1 MSTPL
6 DILTFPLSGLRLIE
20 ASAGTGK
27 TYTIAGLYLRL
38 LLGHGTAES
47 GFGAPLPVD
56 RILVVTF
63 TEAATAEL
71 RERILKAIRQLR
83 RAIETGETRDKL
95 HRALMESCADHRD
108 LALKQLLTAER
119 QIDEAAIFTI
129 HGFCQRMLTQN
140 AFESGSLFDNEFL
153 TEEQQLRAQTVA
165 DFWRQI
171 TWQAEVTLAEGLLKH
186 WKGPADLLRDLS
198 AQLALPDI
206 TCRVRTTETLAE
218 RHQAIVQ
225 RLDGLRRTWLQ
236 TDLAALQALIADSDL
251 KKQSY
256 RQDYVAKWVET
267 ITAWASTPQQ
277 GYAFP
282 EKELQRFSTADMAEK
297 SKSGTAPS
305 HPLFRL
311 IDTLLAEPGDIDDI
325 VLAQALTAIRERLQK
340 QKQRKQQL
348 SFDDLLANLARALKS
363 ERGQAL
369 AEQIRE
375 LYPVAMIDEFQD
387 TDPLQ
392 YQIFATLYERNPEC
406 GFYMIGDPK
415 QAIYAFRGA
424 DIFTYMHAKQQVK
437 AHYTLQTNFRST
449 TELVA
454 GVNALFAQSAAPF
467 IYQHSIPFEA
477 VHANGKD
484 EGFVL
489 LQRPQPALQCCFPL
503 AGQGPVIGGEYQTTM
518 AKAAAAQ
525 IHQWLTCA
533 QSQQATLD
541 GKVVRPNDIAVLV
554 RSGYEARLMQQAL
567 SACGIAS
574 VYLSNRESVFAQP
587 VAQDIARLMEACL
600 NLQDDML
607 IRSAMA
613 TTLMGWT
620 VSQLAQLNDDETLW
634 EDTVE
639 RMRIA
644 AGIWQQRGI
653 LPMLRQWLFWYQIP
667 ERLLNQTQGERMLTD
682 VLHIGELL
690 QTAANTLNGEH
701 ALLRWLLDRCESPN
715 GDTDEQQ
722 LRLDSERQRVQIV
735 TIHKSKGLQYGLV
748 LLPFIC
754 AYRANAIARYH
765 TDDQGVV
772 WDLSEQDAS
781 WERAAEERLAEDLR
795 LLYVALT
802 RGIYVTWLGLADLK
816 IAKKGKDDRP
826 AALDYLFADD
836 TATPLTSRLQRWIH
850 QHNRLDEVCEVDSLP
865 YPEVRYQ
872 PLAENTPVL
881 QARRFTGTIERNWR
895 VTSYSALTVQHATAP
910 HNSSAKNSSEEG
922 PAIEG
927 PVIESLPAAS
937 ADTAEPGIVTPAE
950 PTAPVYDVYHF
961 PKGARAG
968 TFLHSLL
975 EDLDFRSDADTRRQ
989 WIEQHL
995 QGVQLCRDWQ
1005 AEHWFPTLEG
1015 WLTQMLH
1022 SELFPGLSLAM
1033 LAPSQCLS
1041 EMEFFLPL
1049 STMSAGALN
1058 RCLVAGDPLS
1068 ARAAPLSF
1076 QEVQGML
1083 KGFIDLVFE
1092 QDGRFYVVD
1101 YKSNY
1106 LGDQPQAYTREA
1118 MAEAMIEHRYDVQY
1132 QLYTLALHRYLKT
1145 RIPGY
1150 DYDRQFGGVCYLF
1163 LRGMT
1168 GETGSGVYAT
1178 KPERAHIERLDR
1190 LFAGEEV
1197 TV

>member
-38 LLGHGTAES
+38 LLGHGTAQT

-71 RERILKAIRQLR
+71 RERILRAIRQLR
-83 RAIETGETRDKL
+83 RAIETGETEDQL
-95 HRALMESCADHRD
+95 HRALMEGCADHRD

-171 TWQAEVTLAEGLLKH
+171 TWQAEVTLAAALLKH

-198 AQLALPDI
+198 AQLALPGL
-206 TCRVRTTETLAE
+206 TCRARTAETLSA

-225 RLDGLRRTWLQ
+225 RLNELRRVWLQ
-236 TDLAALQALIADSDL
+236 TDLTALQTLIADSDL

-256 RQDYVAKWVET
+256 RKDYVAKWVES
-267 ITAWASTPQQ
+267 ITAWATVPQQ

-282 EKELQRFSTADMAEK
+282 EKEIARFSTAEMAEK
-297 SKSGTAPS
+297 SKSGSAPS
-305 HPLFRL
+305 HPLFRQ
-311 IDTLLAEPGDIDDI
+311 IDALLAEPGDIDDI

-363 ERGQAL
+363 ERGPAL
-369 AEQIRE
+369 AGQIRE

-392 YQIFATLYERNPEC
+392 YQIFAALYERNPEC

-424 DIFTYMHAKQQVK
+424 DIFTYMHAKQQVS

-449 TELVA
+449 KALVA
-454 GVNALFAQSAAPF
+454 GVNALFEQSAAPF

-477 VHANGKD
+477 VQAHGKK

-503 AGQGPVIGGEYQTTM
+503 AGQGEVTGGAYQLAM
-518 AKAAAAQ
+518 ANAAAAQ

-533 QSQQATLD
+533 QSRQATLD
-541 GKVVRPNDIAVLV
+541 GNVVRPNDVAVLV

-600 NLQDDML
+600 NLQDEML
-607 IRSAMA
+607 VRAAMA
-613 TTLMGWT
+613 TGLMGWT
-620 VSQLAQLNDDETLW
+620 VSQLARLNDDETLW
-634 EDTVE
+634 EETVE
-639 RMRIA
+639 RMRTA

-667 ERLLNQTQGERMLTD
+667 ERLLGQTQGERMLTD

-701 ALLRWLLDRCESPN
+701 ALLRWLLERCEAPN
-715 GDTDEQQ
+715 GDTEEQQ

-754 AYRANAIARYH
+754 AYRANTLARYH

-772 WDLSEQDAS
+772 WDLSGQDAS

-802 RGIYVTWLGLADLK
+802 RGVYVTWLGLADLK
-816 IAKKGKDDRP
+816 VAKKGRDDRP
-826 AALDYLFADD
+826 SALDYLFAGG
-836 TATPLTSRLQRWIH
+836 AAASLTQRLQRWIH
-850 QHNRLDEVCEVDSLP
+850 QHNRQDEVCEVEPLP

-872 PLAENTPVL
+872 PLEEPMPEL
-881 QARRFTGTIERNWR
+881 QARRFSGAIERNWR
-895 VTSYSALTVQHATAP
+895 VTSYSALTVQHATVP
-910 HNSSAKNSSEEG
+910 LSPPPE
-922 PAIEG
+922 
-927 PVIESLPAAS
+927 PVVTTDAVMA
-937 ADTAEPGIVTPAE
+937 TPAE
-950 PTAPVYDVYHF
+950 PAAPQYDVYHF

-975 EDLDFRSDADTRRQ
+975 EDLDFRSDADTRRI
-989 WIEQHL
+989 WLEQHL

-1005 AEHWFPTLEG
+1005 PERWFPTLEG
-1015 WLTQMLH
+1015 WLSQMLY
-1022 SELFPGLSLAM
+1022 SELFPGLSLSQ
-1033 LAPSQCLS
+1033 LAPAQCLS

-1049 STMSAGALN
+1049 AKVSAGALN
-1058 RCLVAGDPLS
+1058 RCLAAGDPLS

-1076 QEVQGML
+1076 QTVQGML

-1118 MAEAMIEHRYDVQY
+1118 MAEAMLEHRYDVQY

-1145 RIPGY
+1145 RIPDY
-1150 DYDRQFGGVCYLF
+1150 DYDRHFGGVCYLF

-1178 KPERAHIERLDR
+1178 KPEPAHIERLDR